1 MQPQSGDALQKKAT
15 QTGSFGSF
23 LGRSKE
29 ETLEDILIFQVFSKM
44 LFAPLLCPA
53 RRCRTVI
60 QDSATVDRAPIFW
73 LWTVSSARPFGC
85 GKLSADERRQQ
96 KRGRRI

>member
-1 MQPQSGDALQKKAT
+1 MQPRSGDALQKKAT
-15 QTGSFGSF
+15 PTGSFGSF

-44 LFAPLLCPA
+44 LVAPLLCPA

-60 QDSATVDRAPIFW
+60 QDSATVDRAIFW
-73 LWTVSSARPFGC
+73 PWTVSSARPFGC
-85 GKLSADERRQQ
+85 GKLPADERRQQ